1 MASLKLK
8 QRYPLPEETP
18 IRRFLLSA
26 SIAATCVA
34 APTPALASSDAA
46 WREFN
51 TRVTRACVAASGI
64 RSYRASAII
73 GFNDEAGKVA
83 MLVSDRTRYSDR
95 SKLCLYDK
103 RTRRAF
109 VDDADMWNAPP
120 QPH

>member
-1 MASLKLK
+1 M
-8 QRYPLPEETP
+8 
-18 IRRFLLSA
+18 RRFLLSA

-34 APTPALASSDAA
+34 AATPAVASSDAA

-64 RSYRASAII
+64 RTYRASSIV
-73 GFNDEAGKVA
+73 GFNDEVGKVA
-83 MLVSDRTRYSDR
+83 MLVTDRTRGSDQ

-109 VDDADMWNAPP
+109 VDDAEMWSAPP
-120 QPH
+120 QPR